1 METTAP
7 TVRSGAPSAVS
18 VEVLRYFEVLRNE
31 QSKFLEAVAQAR
43 SVLGHETGNLSQVS
57 AVQGRLTRQ
66 FFDAQRSLLQRRAEI
81 DAEVARI
88 AAETEEHANVVL
100 ASAVAHATLDR
111 PTPPA
116 HVDGRTDE
124 DASPSLVRIEQ
135 STRQAMAAL
144 GVLAVR
150 SMADADALEQV
161 INDAFTPSEPDAA
174 RMERELQLVL
184 DAWWTAEVHE
194 GTALVDDARARAAMR
209 LHLAH
214 LEACEIAGSAAPV
227 TDASSKASVS
237 LLPSAVVQT
246 LESARESSLD
256 DVFAALQRSLAPAP
270 KPLLPAVQ
278 SVGTSPA
285 LAVTNVAVERSTPA
299 DQFQHFWHHEVAT
312 VDERTFSLLSIIR
325 RIVFPMFAVTSGLA
339 LALAWI
345 G

>member
-7 TVRSGAPSAVS
+7 TARSGAPSAVS
-18 VEVLRYFEVLRNE
+18 VEVLRYFEVLRSE

-43 SVLGHETGNLSQVS
+43 SALGHETGNLSQVS

-111 PTPPA
+111 PAPPA
-116 HVDGRTDE
+116 QVDGRSDE
-124 DASPSLVRIEQ
+124 DGASSIGRIEQ
-135 STRQAMAAL
+135 STRQAIAAL

-150 SMADADALEQV
+150 SKADADALEQV

-214 LEACEIAGSAAPV
+214 LEACEIAGSTAPGV
-227 TDASSKASVS
+227 DQASRATVS
-237 LLPSAVVQT
+237 LLPSSVVQT
-246 LESARESSLD
+246 LESAHESTLD
-256 DVFAALQRSLAPAP
+256 DVFAALHRSLAPVRTP
-270 KPLLPAVQ
+270 SLPAVQ
-278 SVGTSPA
+278 SVAASSDI
-285 LAVTNVAVERSTPA
+285 AVIAQPSTPA
-299 DQFQHFWHHEVAT
+299 DQFQHFWHHEVAP
-312 VDERTFSLLSIIR
+312 VDQHHFSLLSILR